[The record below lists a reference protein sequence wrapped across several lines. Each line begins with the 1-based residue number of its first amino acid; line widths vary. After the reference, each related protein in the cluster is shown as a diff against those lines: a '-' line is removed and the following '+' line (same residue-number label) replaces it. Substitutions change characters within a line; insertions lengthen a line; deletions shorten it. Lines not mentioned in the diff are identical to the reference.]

1 MMNIQALM
9 KQAQAM
15 QKNLMDSKK
24 KIEEMTFEG
33 TSELVTV
40 KMNGKREILSVKIKE
55 DTHLEQDDFEILED
69 MVMIAVND
77 ALKKVEQ
84 EINSKLGSQAGAL
97 GGLL

>member
-1 MMNIQALM
+1 MNIQALM

-33 TSELVTV
+33 TSELITV

>member
-40 KMNGKREILSVKIKE
+40 KMNGKREI
-55 DTHLEQDDFEILED
+55 
-69 MVMIAVND
+69 
-77 ALKKVEQ
+77 
-84 EINSKLGSQAGAL
+84 
-97 GGLL
+97 

>member
-1 MMNIQALM
+1 MNIQALM

-15 QKNLMDSKK
+15 QKNLMNSKK

-33 TSELVTV
+33 NSELVTI

-55 DTHLEQDDFEILED
+55 DTSLEKDDIEILED
-69 MVMIAVND
+69 MIMIAVND
-77 ALKKVEQ
+77 ALKKVEK
-84 EINSKLGSQAGAL
+84 EINSKLGGQAEAL

>member
-1 MMNIQALM
+1 MNIQALM

-24 KIEEMTFEG
+24 KIEEMIFEG

-55 DTHLEQDDFEILED
+55 DTHLEQDDIEILED

-84 EINSKLGSQAGAL
+84 EINSKLGSQAGTL

>member
-69 MVMIAVND
+69 MIMIAVND

>member
-1 MMNIQALM
+1 MNIQTLM

-69 MVMIAVND
+69 MIMIAVND

>member
-1 MMNIQALM
+1 MMNIQSLM

>member
-1 MMNIQALM
+1 MNIQALM

-33 TSELVTV
+33 ISELVTV

>member
-1 MMNIQALM
+1 MNIQALM

-69 MVMIAVND
+69 MIMIAVND

>member
-1 MMNIQALM
+1 MNIQALM

-84 EINSKLGSQAGAL
+84 EINSKLGSQTGAL